1 MKEKKYVD
9 DQILNLKMT
18 SIANFTIK
26 HELILSMVDG
36 KVCNSLTNNIVS
48 EMFYLRSSPNKY
60 E

>member
-9 DQILNLKMT
+9 DQIVNLKMT

-26 HELILSMVDG
+26 HKLILSMVDG